1 MEKPPNMEN
10 EYNPD
15 MHDWDEETKYLNWRH
30 SEWVKTILDV
40 NGNASKDEQIEKLIK
55 CLIQWVELSVQTTEA
70 LLIAEYMLREE
81 KDKEFIDEEYTENYK
96 EKTIFAL
103 INSEKNFDAAGL
115 RKTFSVDSISGK
127 ISRLNL
133 R

>member
-1 MEKPPNMEN
+1 MED
-10 EYNPD
+10 EYDPD

-30 SEWVKTILDV
+30 SEWVNTILDV
-40 NGNASKDEQIEKLIK
+40 NGNISKDEQIEKLIK
-55 CLIQWVELSVQTTEA
+55 CLIQWVELSVQTAEA

-81 KDKEFIDEEYTENYK
+81 KNKEFIDKSYTENYK
-96 EKTIFAL
+96 EKIIFAL
-103 INSEKNFDAAGL
+103 INSEKNFAAAGL

-133 R
+133 K